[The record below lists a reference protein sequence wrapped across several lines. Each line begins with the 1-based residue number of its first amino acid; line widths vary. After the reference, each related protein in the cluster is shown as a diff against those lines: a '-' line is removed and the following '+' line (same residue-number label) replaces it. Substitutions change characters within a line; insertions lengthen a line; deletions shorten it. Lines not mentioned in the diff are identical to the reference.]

1 MKMKIL
7 GNVKGEVLA
16 AFEETPGAP
25 VSIEAEP
32 GVGEEVEE
40 IELADSFRSERE
52 ALELYSVKLPLKVAK
67 YKQKAE
73 K

>member
-25 VSIEAEP
+25 VSIAVEP

-40 IELADSFRSERE
+40 FELADSFRSERE
-52 ALELYSVKLPLKVAK
+52 ALDLYSVKLPLKVAK
-67 YKQKAE
+67 RRQKSE
-73 K
+73 D